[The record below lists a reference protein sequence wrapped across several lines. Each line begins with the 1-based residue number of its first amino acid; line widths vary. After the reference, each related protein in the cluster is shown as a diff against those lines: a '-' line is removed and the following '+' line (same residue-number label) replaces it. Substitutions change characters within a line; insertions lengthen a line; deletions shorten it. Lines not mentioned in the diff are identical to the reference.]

1 MAGRLSGRD
10 EVLPTERSDR
20 SDRPAEQELPSGDIQ
35 VIARVAA
42 VLDCIDADTTSV
54 DVAST
59 AKVLGV
65 GRSTAHRYLI
75 SMEKRGFLQR
85 RDSTT
90 YELGPV
96 LRRLGTLAMA
106 GLGIVDAAG
115 PVMRDLVAEVAST
128 VVLGVWGGRGV
139 VVARVVSDTSRFT
152 NITIDV
158 GRTLP
163 ASAAQAQVFA
173 AYHQR
178 QQERRAGSSGAAGS
192 DGADRPDEIITAR
205 QTYYEGALKTI
216 AAPVLTADG
225 EIVATLACVGLS
237 VFLPD
242 DGDDFLTERIVAAA
256 RRIKPS

>member
-1 MAGRLSGRD
+1 MPSPG
-10 EVLPTERSDR
+10 TDR
-20 SDRPAEQELPSGDIQ
+20 QPEQELPSGDIQ
-35 VIARVAA
+35 VIARVAT
-42 VLDCIDADTTSV
+42 VLDCIDAHTTSL

-75 SMEKRGFLQR
+75 SLEKRGFLQR

-115 PVMRDLVAEVAST
+115 PIMRELGDEVAST
-128 VVLGVWGGRGV
+128 VVLGVWGGHGV
-139 VVARVVSDTSRFT
+139 VVARVVQDTSRFT
-152 NITIDV
+152 NISIDV

-163 ASAAQAQVFA
+163 ANAAQAQVFA
-173 AYHQR
+173 AYQQR
-178 QQERRAGSSGAAGS
+178 QHDRRTAADTLGAGVSRGR
-192 DGADRPDEIITAR
+192 DQVITAR
-205 QTYYEGALKTI
+205 QKYYEGALKTI

-242 DGDDFLTERIVAAA
+242 EKDEFLTERIVAAA
-256 RRIKPS
+256 ARIKSS